1 MRGGGEDMDGQHSIR
16 GPAGFYT
23 FKLNFMWFPE
33 LLIRLD
39 ILHNYLVAGED
50 NKSVFSIS
58 GHTPTA

>member
-1 MRGGGEDMDGQHSIR
+1 MDGQHSIR